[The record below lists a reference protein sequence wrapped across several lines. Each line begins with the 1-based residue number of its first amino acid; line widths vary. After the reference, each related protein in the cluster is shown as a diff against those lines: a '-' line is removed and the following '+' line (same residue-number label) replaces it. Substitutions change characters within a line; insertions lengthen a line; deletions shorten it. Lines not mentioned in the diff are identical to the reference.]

1 MMSHGTADI
10 LLDACTDFWDGS
22 DLCPLTDLER

>member
-1 MMSHGTADI
+1 MMSQGTADL

-22 DLCPLTDLER
+22 DLRPMSDFER